1 MAAETVV
8 IQLKGEDK
16 FSQVYATFNSSTQQ
30 VEKQVKNLT
39 QALLL
44 EGNAVGKTTNELEL
58 MKLQMMGASKV
69 QLDAVKSAQIFRDKQ
84 IALAKSSGAL
94 TQQFRFMRGGL
105 GQVGHQVQD
114 IAVQLQMGQ
123 NAMLVFGQQGS
134 QIASLFGPHGAV
146 IGALLAVSAA
156 VATSLF
162 PSMKKSAETVKTL
175 AERIAELNKEFKD
188 ITESQRRYLL
198 GQQAIKSAKLKDDL
212 VEDLQALVDL
222 RKGFVAAKASIDA
235 YENSTETAGAAQ
247 YALAQAQEEAHETV
261 RAFAS
266 SEVELLAALDTTKQ
280 GLVESDQAYK
290 DLKDSSAAA
299 AREYQNVIDKLKEE
313 VEQLDLSGDALFI
326 YQQKQKGAT
335 DQDALAALE
344 LHNKIEAH
352 KKATQEI
359 IDGLQAET
367 DERNKLEAQKNRQ
380 KELDDKKAKSDAERR
395 LQQVEN
401 IRKSHLDETAAIS
414 QKYKDQ
420 RAIIDLA
427 IKDEGADQ
435 AMLAELRAQTQIEEQ
450 EALAEHLQAKDKLM
464 QEFFD
469 KETERREKDAEHQKK
484 MEMQKKEL
492 ALTTVG
498 VYGAMA
504 DQIAAAM
511 EDGSGAQKAMFL
523 VAKGL
528 AVAEAIINANLAY
541 TKTIGQFGAAGIPMA
556 EAVRASG
563 YVSAGLIAGQA
574 IASFEGG
581 GMTGSG
587 VRSGGMDGKGGRL
600 AMVHPNEKIT
610 DLHKGQGSNNVVN
623 VNFSIHANDTKG
635 FDALLNSR
643 RGQIISM
650 VNRAVN
656 ERGRRLTV

>member
-16 FSQVYATFNSSTQQ
+16 FSQIYATFNSSTQQ
-30 VEKQVKNLT
+30 IEKQVKNLT
-39 QALLL
+39 QALVL

-84 IALAKSSGAL
+84 IALAKSSGAV

-134 QIASLFGPHGAV
+134 QIASLFGPHGAI
-146 IGALLAVSAA
+146 IGALLAVGAA
-156 VATSLF
+156 VATSF
-162 PSMKKSAETVKTL
+162 IPSMKKSSDETKTL
-175 AERIAELNKEFKD
+175 SDRINDLNEELKD

-222 RKGFVAAKASIDA
+222 RKGFVAAKASIAA
-235 YENSTETAGAAQ
+235 YENSTETAGAEQ
-247 YALAQAQEEAHETV
+247 YALSQAQEAAHETV
-261 RAFAS
+261 RTFAS
-266 SEVELLAALDTTKQ
+266 RQVELQAAVDTTNQ
-280 GLVESDQAYK
+280 ELEESSQAYK

-299 AREYQNVIDKLKEE
+299 SREYKTVIKNLQEQ
-313 VEQLDLSGDALFI
+313 VEQLYLSGDALFI
-326 YQQKQKGAT
+326 YQQRQKNAT
-335 DQDALAALE
+335 DADAIAALE
-344 LHNKIEAH
+344 LHKKIEAH
-352 KKATQEI
+352 KKATKEV
-359 IDGLQAET
+359 IDGLQAEA
-367 DERNKLEAQKNRQ
+367 DERKKLEEQKKRQ
-380 KELDDKKAKSDAERR
+380 KEADDKKAKSDAERR

-427 IKDEGADQ
+427 MKDEGADQ

-450 EALAEHLQAKDKLM
+450 EALAEHLEAKDKLM

-492 ALTTVG
+492 ALATVG

-541 TKTIGQFGAAGIPMA
+541 TKTIGQFGAAGIPLA

-610 DLHKGQGSNNVVN
+610 DLQKGQGSNNVVN

-656 ERGRRLTV
+656 ERGRRLTQ

>member
-16 FSQVYATFNSSTQQ
+16 FSQIYATFNSSTQQ
-30 VEKQVKNLT
+30 IEKQVKNLT
-39 QALLL
+39 QALVL

-84 IALAKSSGAL
+84 IALAKSSGAV

-134 QIASLFGPHGAV
+134 QIASLFGPHGAI
-146 IGALLAVSAA
+146 IGALLAVGAA
-156 VATSLF
+156 VATSF
-162 PSMKKSAETVKTL
+162 IPSMKKSSDETKTL
-175 AERIAELNKEFKD
+175 SDRINDLNEELKD

-222 RKGFVAAKASIDA
+222 RKGFVAAKASIAA
-235 YENSTETAGAAQ
+235 YENSTETAGAEQ
-247 YALAQAQEEAHETV
+247 YALSQAQEEAHETV
-261 RAFAS
+261 RTFAS
-266 SEVELLAALDTTKQ
+266 RQVELQAAVDTTNQ
-280 GLVESDQAYK
+280 ELEESSQAYK

-299 AREYQNVIDKLKEE
+299 SREYKKVLNDLKSQ
-313 VEQLDLSGDALFI
+313 VEQLNLSGDALFI
-326 YQQKQKGAT
+326 YQQQQKGASEA
-335 DQDALAALE
+335 DVIAALE
-344 LHNKIEAH
+344 LHKKIEAH
-352 KKATQEI
+352 KKATKEV

-367 DERNKLEAQKNRQ
+367 DERNKLEAQKKRQ
-380 KELDDKKAKSDAERR
+380 KEADDKKAKSDAERR

-427 IKDEGADQ
+427 MKDEGADQ

-450 EALAEHLQAKDKLM
+450 EALAEHLEAKDKLM

-492 ALTTVG
+492 ALATVG

-610 DLHKGQGSNNVVN
+610 DLQKGQGSNNVVN

>member
-84 IALAKSSGAL
+84 IALAKSSGAV

-162 PSMKKSAETVKTL
+162 PSMKKSAKTVKTL
-175 AERIAELNKEFKD
+175 AERIAELNEEFKD
-188 ITESQRRYLL
+188 ITETQRQYLR
-198 GQQAIKSAKLKDDL
+198 GQEAISAFKLKEDIKEQEKAIADLNKEYKDAVSIVNENAVASAKSA
-212 VEDLQALVDL
+212 
-222 RKGFVAAKASIDA
+222 ASA
-235 YENSTETAGAAQ
+235 N
-247 YALAQAQEEAHETV
+247 ALARRHKEAQNV
-261 RAFAS
+261 MDGFKS
-266 SEVELLAALDTTKQ
+266 SNVELTAELDTLNQ
-280 GLVESDQAYK
+280 ELALSEQRYK
-290 DLKDSSAAA
+290 DYKDSGAAA
-299 AREYQNVIDKLKEE
+299 AREYQNVIQNLKDQ
-313 VEQLDLSGDALFI
+313 VEQLGLSGDALFI

-450 EALAEHLQAKDKLM
+450 EALAEHLEAKDKLM
-464 QEFFD
+464 QEFHD

-492 ALTTVG
+492 ALATVG